1 MLNKDL
7 KDVTDPA
14 LKEALKIILKQ
25 AKKKKKNGKKM
36 KISAVN
42 KVLAYTPSSEKE
54 KEKQRKQLIKD
65 LKDGKKGLYTSPGG
79 TRYHV

>member
-1 MLNKDL
+1 M
-7 KDVTDPA
+7 
-14 LKEALKIILKQ
+14 
-25 AKKKKKNGKKM
+25 AKKRKGSKPKKM
-36 KISAVN
+36 KIGDVD
-42 KVLAYTPSSEKE
+42 KVLAYPPLSEKE

>member
-1 MLNKDL
+1 M
-7 KDVTDPA
+7 
-14 LKEALKIILKQ
+14 
-25 AKKKKKNGKKM
+25 AKKRKGSKPKKM
-36 KISAVN
+36 KISDVD
-42 KVLAYTPSSEKE
+42 KVLAYTPLSEKE

>member
-1 MLNKDL
+1 MG
-7 KDVTDPA
+7 
-14 LKEALKIILKQ
+14 
-25 AKKKKKNGKKM
+25 KKRKGSKPKKM
-36 KISAVN
+36 KISDVN
-42 KVLAYTPSSEKE
+42 KVLAYTPLSEKE